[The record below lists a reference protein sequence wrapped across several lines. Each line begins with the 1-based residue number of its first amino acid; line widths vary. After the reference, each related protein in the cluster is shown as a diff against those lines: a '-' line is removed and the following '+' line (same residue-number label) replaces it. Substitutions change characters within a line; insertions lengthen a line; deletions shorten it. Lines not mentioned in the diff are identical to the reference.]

1 MAMPHLQLVVYRD
14 DPPQSYAFKSITAD
28 VEVQWAD
35 AATTATTTAA
45 TTMTSVQA
53 SVMGMTSAQASVIYA
68 LVLGQFFLV
77 ACAFLQLRV
86 AGSNGDAQGQCKHRY
101 EQVAGMAV
109 ELEVLMASEGGGAVV
124 ACDSA
129 TLCENESE
137 LGFRELEEE
146 L

>member
-1 MAMPHLQLVVYRD
+1 MPMPMPHLQLVVYRD
-14 DPPQSYAFKSITAD
+14 DPPQSYAFKSITAN

-35 AATTATTTAA
+35 VATTAA
-45 TTMTSVQA
+45 TTAATTIA
-53 SVMGMTSAQASVIYA
+53 MGMTSAQASVVYA

-86 AGSNGDAQGQCKHRY
+86 AGSTGDAKGQFKHRY
-101 EQVAGMAV
+101 DQVAGMAV

-129 TLCENESE
+129 TLCENENE